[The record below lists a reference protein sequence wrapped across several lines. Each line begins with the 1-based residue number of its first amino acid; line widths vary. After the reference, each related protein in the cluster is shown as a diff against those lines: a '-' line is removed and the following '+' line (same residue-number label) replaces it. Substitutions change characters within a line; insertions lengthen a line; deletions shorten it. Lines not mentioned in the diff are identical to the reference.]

1 MYVEWNNQLTTDGTW
16 EIHGEDPPPR
26 SGMQNPGPESL
37 LWDHF
42 SPGLQP
48 DLTPGGCH
56 CLLYLPVPTYF
67 LRHICVFSHQPLP
80 SDHFQ
85 ARHGVAGLLTEC
97 QATEQ
102 GGLRE
107 AAPGRWLGRE
117 EAPHLRGK
125 DVTSLNPARRLG
137 HHPELSG
144 LPQ

>member
-16 EIHGEDPPPR
+16 EIHSEDPPPR

-67 LRHICVFSHQPLP
+67 LRHIFVSSHTSLYPQIISKL
-80 SDHFQ
+80 
-85 ARHGVAGLLTEC
+85 VTGLLAYLLNAKP
-97 QATEQ
+97 QNK
-102 GGLRE
+102 E
-107 AAPGRWLGRE
+107 A
-117 EAPHLRGK
+117 
-125 DVTSLNPARRLG
+125 
-137 HHPELSG
+137 
-144 LPQ
+144 